1 MPFNISPKLVKY
13 FKGFCSSP
21 EIIMLFV
28 YMKCRFSLSYRD
40 LEEIA
45 SIRGVQIDHS
55 TLQRWVIKFAPLID
69 TAVRKRKKPVG
80 NSWRMDE
87 TYIKVNGVWVY
98 LYRAI
103 DSLGNTIEFLLRKQR
118 DATAAKAFFRKA
130 FKYNGY
136 PEKVTIDKSG
146 SNISALKAANQ
157 ELTEDKQ
164 IEVRQVKYLNNIVEQ
179 DHRFIKKRTKP
190 MLGFKSFRSAKIT
203 ITGIENIRIIQKGQI
218 IDSNYNLSTFENFK
232 MLMAS

>member
-1 MPFNISPKLVKY
+1 
-13 FKGFCSSP
+13 
-21 EIIMLFV
+21 MLFV

-40 LEEIA
+40 LEEMA
-45 SIRGVQIDHS
+45 SIRGAQIDHA
-55 TLQRWVIKFAPLID
+55 TLQRWVIKFVPLID
-69 TAVRKRKKPVG
+69 AAVRKRKKPVG

-98 LYRAI
+98 LYRAV
-103 DSLGNTIEFLLRKQR
+103 DSLGNTIEFLLRKHR
-118 DATAAKAFFRKA
+118 DAAAAKAFFRKA

-136 PEKVTIDKSG
+136 PEKVTIAKSG

-157 ELTEDKQ
+157 DLPEDKQ

-190 MLGFKSFRSAKIT
+190 SIGFKSFRSAKIT

-218 IDSNYNLSTFENFK
+218 IESNDNLSTFENFK
-232 MLMAS
+232 MLMAA